1 MYGEP
6 AFPFS
11 VVNVPMIHSLVIDY
25 LPGYYGWFGA
35 QISASNDVAHSG
47 TRELQHTGPQTQN
60 DGLIYNGLMIQRR

>member
-11 VVNVPMIHSLVIDY
+11 VVKVPMIHSLVIDY

-47 TRELQHTGPQTQN
+47 PENSSTLGPKLKMMDSYITV
-60 DGLIYNGLMIQRR
+60 